1 MIKIEYTS
9 DYNIELFEK
18 WDLFMKEHPL
28 PHFFQSSAYFKLWI
42 GEQGSSPFLLYAIE
56 GQKIIG
62 VLCGVCHFSGKY
74 AKKEF
79 SERIVIIGGPII
91 DPAYDH
97 LLIGKKL
104 IDAYLDNF
112 PFKPIF
118 SEFRMSGFAEIF
130 SQQAIK
136 NQPWFNIYIETQK
149 EKTSV
154 FNKLSES
161 KRRQINNSIKNGAKI
176 EKATT
181 EKEVRAF
188 YEILFNFYKHKVKKP
203 LPSVQLFLNFFNTSK
218 IDDIGEILLV
228 KHKDKIVAG
237 IVCPSIS
244 TGYVH
249 EWYICGLDKEYKAE
263 GIYPSVM
270 ATWAGINY
278 AIERGTKYFD
288 FMGAGKM
295 DESYGVRNF
304 KEKFGGE
311 TIITSRY
318 IYIHKPILYKI
329 GKMAIKLG
337 FGG

>member
-1 MIKIEYTS
+1 MLEIKYTLS
-9 DYNIELFEK
+9 PDKEFIKK
-18 WDLFMKEHPL
+18 WDFFIKEHPL
-28 PHFFQSSAYFKLWI
+28 PHFFQSPAYFNLWV
-42 GEQGSSPFLLYAIE
+42 GEQGSSPFLFYAVE
-56 GQKIIG
+56 DDKLIG
-62 VLCGVCHFSGKY
+62 ILCGVYLSNGVL

-79 SERIVIIGGPII
+79 SERILFTGGPII

-97 LLIGKKL
+97 LIIGKKL
-104 IDAYLDNF
+104 IDAYLQTF

-130 SQQAIK
+130 SQQTIK

-149 EKTSV
+149 EKAAV
-154 FNKLSES
+154 FNKFSES
-161 KRRQINNSIKNGAKI
+161 KRRQINNSLKNGAKI

-203 LPSVQLFLNFFNTSK
+203 LPSVQLFLNFYNTSK
-218 IDDIGEILLV
+218 IEDIGEILLV

-249 EWYICGLDKEYKAE
+249 EWYICGLDKDYKAD

-270 ATWAGINY
+270 ATWAGISY

-337 FGG
+337 LGG